1 MVVLVVNYC
10 GGQIAVPERIRTS
23 SKSFQDSVDFEVRE
37 LSLIYKGG
45 HFSKLSIKI
54 IRVFKIL
61 WITTLHTCYTLLDEV

>member
-37 LSLIYKGG
+37 LSLIYRVG
-45 HFSKLSIKI
+45 HMFPPDKKYQFPRNVCTLAK
-54 IRVFKIL
+54 KIL
-61 WITTLHTCYTLLDEV
+61 GEISIWM